1 MDPSGASLVGRWF
14 APRKSEEKTLLNPS
28 SKQQKV
34 RPDFSDRTFSLVWEL
49 AATLTQGYNSTHASG
64 GQHQDAEHQAQLGV
78 VTSLRHVALRLLGGL
93 GLVGA
98 LRLVGGLRSLGGLG
112 LVGGLGSATGG
123 EAVH

>member
-1 MDPSGASLVGRWF
+1 QS
-14 APRKSEEKTLLNPS
+14 
-28 SKQQKV
+28 QQI
-34 RPDFSDRTFSLVWEL
+34 
-49 AATLTQGYNSTHASG
+49 AH
-64 GQHQDAEHQAQLGV
+64 HLGV

-123 EAVH
+123 EAVHGVAQSGHSGVHGRLVVLGEVGVGHHSLSLAEGLLEDGHGLGGVAGEVDALGLADQ